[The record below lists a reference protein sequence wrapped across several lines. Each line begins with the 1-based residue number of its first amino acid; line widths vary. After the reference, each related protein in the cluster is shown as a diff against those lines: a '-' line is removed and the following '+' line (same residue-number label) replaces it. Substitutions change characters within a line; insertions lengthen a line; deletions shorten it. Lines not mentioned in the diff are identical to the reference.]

1 MPHAVIHLHPSA
13 PPKPAEGAA
22 CNGCG
27 VCCAWQ
33 PCPLGVLASAAL
45 LRAQRPGSRLPQ
57 RPDRRHPRPA
67 SAASASA
74 PAPVHLDPMTKE

>member
-1 MPHAVIHLHPSA
+1 VPEP
-13 PPKPAEGAA
+13 GAA
-22 CNGCG
+22 ALLLAG
-27 VCCAWQ
+27 
-33 PCPLGVLASAAL
+33 LGVLASAAL